1 MGLAAPWARWRRRA
15 LLGLLYRQSPASL
28 EHRALKR
35 LPRAVGR
42 AAAQSAAYRT
52 IYREA
57 GLERSHPPQDR
68 DALANYPI
76 LEKADLFERF
86 SLEELIADN
95 VPVGDLAGVLTSS
108 GHGGPN
114 FAFGVSTWRDK
125 RLTPFDIDLGLEHA
139 FGTDQR
145 STLLVNCLPMGVFF
159 DSRSVCVANV
169 SVREDMACAILR
181 QAGPRFEQCILV
193 IDPLFAK
200 RLLDYAAELGMDW
213 AGLAPRVILGEE
225 TFSEEFRSYLA
236 DALAIPLDEPGGQR
250 VRSSMG
256 VGELGLNL
264 FFETAETIDLRRA
277 LHRADPDALLPTFF
291 AYSPLRSLVEI
302 VDPDEQ
308 GVGDLVITMLD
319 AKEPIPMIRYRT
331 GDRARHL
338 LPEDLEAL
346 EPGRRAALQRLP
358 FPVIAHLGRKPAS
371 DESGWPMDRCKA
383 LLYRDPAV
391 AAALSGAFVL
401 RREAGVL
408 RWHVQRRPG
417 ASEAPEVLAAGLQ
430 ALVDAVVAK
439 RGGDSP
445 TVRVWPYEDFPWGMG
460 LDHERKFRYRV
471 DDA

>member
-1 MGLAAPWARWRRRA
+1 
-15 LLGLLYRQSPASL
+15 
-28 EHRALKR
+28 
-35 LPRAVGR
+35 
-42 AAAQSAAYRT
+42 
-52 IYREA
+52 
-57 GLERSHPPQDR
+57 
-68 DALANYPI
+68 
-76 LEKADLFERF
+76 
-86 SLEELIADN
+86 
-95 VPVGDLAGVLTSS
+95 
-108 GHGGPN
+108 
-114 FAFGVSTWRDK
+114 
-125 RLTPFDIDLGLEHA
+125 
-139 FGTDQR
+139 
-145 STLLVNCLPMGVFF
+145 
-159 DSRSVCVANV
+159 
-169 SVREDMACAILR
+169 
-181 QAGPRFEQCILV
+181 
-193 IDPLFAK
+193 
-200 RLLDYAAELGMDW
+200 
-213 AGLAPRVILGEE
+213 
-225 TFSEEFRSYLA
+225 
-236 DALAIPLDEPGGQR
+236 
-250 VRSSMG
+250 
-256 VGELGLNL
+256 
-264 FFETAETIDLRRA
+264 
-277 LHRADPDALLPTFF
+277 
-291 AYSPLRSLVEI
+291 
-302 VDPDEQ
+302 
-308 GVGDLVITMLD
+308 
-319 AKEPIPMIRYRT
+319 MIRYRT